1 MRILITV
8 GSHEGYFLKRFANQL
23 GHVTIS
29 ANFTADLLALVQRY
43 EPDVVILDPEYSDCQ
58 RLRAEYPRERLKIIF
73 FMQFS
78 SVDEEAA
85 RQAGADATISC
96 FPTPEALEQAL
107 RRLPR
112 CDKGRALS

>member
-1 MRILITV
+1 MHILITV
-8 GSHEGYFLKRFANQL
+8 GSHEGYFLERFANQL
-23 GHVTIS
+23 GHVAIG
-29 ANFTADLLALVQRY
+29 AHFTEDLLALVQRY

-73 FMQFS
+73 MVRS